1 MSQRALIPL
10 PVLVIASAD
19 GSALSGT
26 SLFFFNLLPSVQG
39 VPMSDFWQ
47 EADSKHRANK
57 CPAFRKFF
65 FFFREFITAIFTPST
80 IEINDQQLQNNNY
93 KVLHHPRGVQ
103 LLESSRPKTFFQ
115 PSVTLWLYGFGFMA
129 RCYSYNLKF
138 CVQVYED
145 KSRRLRLPLEAPNSH
160 NSL

>member
-1 MSQRALIPL
+1 MPMAPPSLGPPCFFLICFQACKGFRCPTSGRRL
-10 PVLVIASAD
+10 TANTGLINVQ
-19 GSALSGT
+19 LSG
-26 SLFFFNLLPSVQG
+26 SF
-39 VPMSDFWQ
+39 
-47 EADSKHRANK
+47 
-57 CPAFRKFF
+57 FF
-65 FFFREFITAIFTPST
+65 FFFREFITAIFPPST
-80 IEINDQQLQNNNY
+80 IEINDQRLQNNNY